1 MKMFNA
7 MFGLGGMFGYH
18 QRSQVA
24 KNSTE
29 TTHDTDVDKLEA
41 LANIC
46 TCSTCIIRV
55 EIKIVKYLHNF
66 NYVD

>member
-7 MFGLGGMFGYH
+7 MCGLGGVFGYH

-24 KNSTE
+24 RKSTE
-29 TTHDTDVDKLEA
+29 TTHGTDVDKLEA
-41 LANIC
+41 LANIH
-46 TCSTCIIRV
+46 TCSACIIRV
-55 EIKIVKYLHNF
+55 GIKIVKYLHNF